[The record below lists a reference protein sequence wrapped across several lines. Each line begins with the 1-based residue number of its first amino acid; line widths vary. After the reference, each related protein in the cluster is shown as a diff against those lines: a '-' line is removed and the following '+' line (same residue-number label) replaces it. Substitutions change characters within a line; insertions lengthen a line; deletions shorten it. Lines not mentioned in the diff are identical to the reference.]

1 LEAREEY
8 EMPNE
13 PRPFIV
19 DIYLREYDKLKD
31 EQIARIGFRDNLIY
45 ATLVAIG
52 GVLSFALASSANH
65 HALLLLPLANVVIG
79 WTYINNDQK
88 ISSIGRY
95 IRSVLIRNLQE
106 ATREPDARFFAW
118 EFAPLIEQQRLGRKL
133 IQLAVNEALFVGSG
147 LVALIAFFLLVAPIA
162 ATVWWIAGIELLLLG
177 ILAVQIG
184 RYADI
189 RPHKRRAEG
198 KVDE

>member
-1 LEAREEY
+1 
-8 EMPNE
+8 MPNE

-52 GVLSFALASSANH
+52 GVLSFALADPAKL

-79 WTYINNDQK
+79 WTYITNDQK

-95 IRSVLIRNLQE
+95 IRSVLLLKLREASQE
-106 ATREPDARFFAW
+106 PGAQFFGW
-118 EFAPLIEQQRLGRKL
+118 EFTPRIEQQRLWRKL
-133 IQLAVNEALFVGSG
+133 IQLVVNEALFVGSC
-147 LVALIAFFLLVAPIA
+147 LVALIAYFQLATAPA
-162 ATVWWIAGIELLLLG
+162 ALAGWIAGVEVVLLLV
-177 ILAVQIG
+177 LAFEIG
-184 RYADI
+184 RSADI
-189 RPHKRRAEG
+189 RRRKPMVEG
-198 KVDE
+198 NTDERMGNV